1 MPVSSVLEV
10 EGVSVAYGEV
20 PVLEGV
26 TLAVERG
33 EFFGIVGPNGSGKTT
48 LLRVILGVLR
58 PSRGSVRLF
67 GEPVTTFRAWHRV
80 GYVPQKTTV
89 DGALPVTVGEVVA
102 TGLVPL
108 LGVAWRVSAEHR
120 RRIAESLA
128 LVGMEKAAR
137 TRIGALS
144 LGQQQRVLIAR
155 SLVSNP
161 ELLILDEP
169 TASVDVEA
177 QGNFYTLLRT
187 LNHER
192 GVTLVLVS
200 HDIGVVSQEVS
211 RVACLN
217 RHVLFCGR
225 PQEVLTPD
233 ALTALYGSR
242 VRVVA
247 HEDPCAHAP

>member
-1 MPVSSVLEV
+1 MSPVLEV

-20 PVLEGV
+20 LVLEGV
-26 TLAVERG
+26 SLAVERG

-48 LLRVILGVLR
+48 LLRVVLGVLR
-58 PSRGSVRLF
+58 PSRGTVRLF
-67 GEPVTTFRAWHRV
+67 GEPVTAFRAWHRV

-89 DGALPVTVGEVVA
+89 DATLPVTVREVVA

-108 LGVAWRVSAEHR
+108 LGVAGRVAAEHR
-120 RRIAESLA
+120 QRVGESLA
-128 LVGMEKAAR
+128 LVGMEKAGG

-169 TASVDVEA
+169 TASVDAEA

-187 LNHER
+187 LNRER

-217 RHVLFCGR
+217 RRILFCGR
-225 PQEVLTPD
+225 PHEVLTPD

-242 VRVVA
+242 VRVVT